1 MNARP
6 SPERAAPV
14 LAGAYARLDD
24 LIALRHQPL
33 PEGRLQR
40 AAGAPGGARLSRLKG
55 RGIDFAEVRLY
66 QPGDDVRSIDW
77 RVTARKARP
86 HTKVYREERERPTL
100 IVLDQTRTMFFGSKR
115 RMKSVAAAEVA
126 ARLAWH
132 ALDRG
137 DRVGGIVIEDT
148 TEHVLRPHRSP
159 RAVLRLLH
167 QIAHSNARLARTLP
181 RTDHGPIERALEHLT
196 RIARTG
202 HRVYLVSDLE
212 HLSARAE
219 QLAKRLARHNSVV
232 AIVVNDELERGLPPA
247 DAYLVTD
254 GAVRLQ
260 LDSASTTARDEYAA
274 RFAARR
280 RDLAGLCRSVQ
291 IELIELMTHED
302 AFDRLKRR
310 LQH

>member
-1 MNARP
+1 VNARVT
-6 SPERAAPV
+6 A
-14 LAGAYARLDD
+14 LAGTHARLDE
-24 LIALRHQPL
+24 LIALRYQPL

-40 AAGAPGGARLSRLKG
+40 ASGAPGGARLSRLKG

-100 IVLDQTRTMFFGSKR
+100 IVLDQTRTMFFGSRR

-132 ALDRG
+132 ALERG
-137 DRVGGIVIEDT
+137 DRVGGIVVEDK

-159 RAVLRLLH
+159 RAVLRLLNR
-167 QIAHSNARLARTLP
+167 IATSNARLDRTLP
-181 RTDHGPIERALEHLT
+181 RTDEGPMERALEHLV

-202 HRVYLVSDLE
+202 HRIHLIGDFE
-212 HLSARAE
+212 HLSTRAE
-219 QLAKRLARHNSVV
+219 QLLKRLARHNGVA
-232 AIVVNDELERGLPPA
+232 AIVVNDPLERSLPPA

-254 GAVRLQ
+254 GVSRLR
-260 LDSASTTARDEYAA
+260 LDSASRAARNDYAS

-280 RDLAGLCRSVQ
+280 RAFASLCRGAQ
-291 IELIELMTHED
+291 IELIELMTDED

-310 LQH
+310 LQY